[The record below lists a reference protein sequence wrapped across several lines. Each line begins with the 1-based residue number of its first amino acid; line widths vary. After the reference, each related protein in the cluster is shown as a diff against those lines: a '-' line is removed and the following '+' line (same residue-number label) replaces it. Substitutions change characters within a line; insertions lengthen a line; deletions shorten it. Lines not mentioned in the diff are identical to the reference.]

1 MMRLRSKTP
10 SAAAMASEFIKEQ
23 GGLEAPVAIKGA
35 NLSGGQKQRILIARA
50 MAASPEILILD
61 DSSSALD
68 YKTDSEIREKL
79 KNELQDTTKIIITQ
93 RVSSVMQAETIAVM
107 DNGKIIGLGTHSYL
121 MQTCPLYQEIAQS
134 QIGVPFI
141 A

>member
-1 MMRLRSKTP
+1 
-10 SAAAMASEFIKEQ
+10 
-23 GGLEAPVAIKGA
+23 
-35 NLSGGQKQRILIARA
+35 

-79 KNELQDTTKIIITQ
+79 KNELQDTTKIIIAQ
-93 RVSSVMQAETIAVM
+93 RISSVMHAETIAVM
-107 DNGKIIGLGTHSYL
+107 DNGKIIGLGTHAYL

-134 QIGVPFI
+134 QIGGAVY